1 MTADTE
7 SHAYNFRQHL
17 SPGRPPQKA
26 APKAAASKK
35 VERAMHEMKRGELH
49 SGSKSGPVVT
59 SRYQA
64 IAIGLSEARRGK
76 K

>member
-1 MTADTE
+1 MTTE
-7 SHAYNFRQHL
+7 SHAYDFRQHL
-17 SPGRPPQKA
+17 SPGRPPKKKA
-26 APKAAASKK
+26 TPASAKK

-59 SRYQA
+59 SRSQA
-64 IAIGLSEARRGK
+64 IAIGLAEARRGK